1 MKGNKMKKIKTPDFS
16 SILVEAVQNDGMIS
30 SAYSKFHRYSI
41 NNQLLAFFQCME
53 QGIDVGGIA
62 TYKKWQELGRQV
74 KKGSKAI
81 GLYMP
86 VSYKKIDEETGKE
99 KNHSFFAYKNSWFVF
114 SQTEGET
121 NDIEDAEI
129 PNFHFQKALDEL
141 AIKKVKFEQEDYNC
155 QGYAMKNKIAINP
168 LAEFPHKTFF
178 HEVAHNI
185 LGHTDE
191 SQLSDNDKT
200 PMNIREIEAESVA
213 YILLSILNL
222 DGKKQSRGY
231 IQHWLENEKISD
243 QSTKSIFKA
252 ADKILKAGAV

>member
-1 MKGNKMKKIKTPDFS
+1 MKKNETLDFS
-16 SILVEAVQNDGMIS
+16 SILIEAVQNDGMIS
-30 SAYSKFHRYSI
+30 SAYSKFYRYSI
-41 NNQLLAFFQCME
+41 NNQLLAFFQCLQ

-62 TYKKWQELGRQV
+62 TYKKWKELGRQV

-86 VSYKKIDEETGKE
+86 VTYKKVDEETGE
-99 KNHSFFAYKNSWFVF
+99 ERDHSFFAFKNNWFVF

-121 NDIEDAEI
+121 NDVEDADI
-129 PNFHFQKALDEL
+129 PNYDFAKALAEL
-141 AIKKVKFEQEDYNC
+141 NITKVKFEDADFNC

-168 LAEFPHKTFF
+168 VAEFPHKTFF
-178 HEVAHNI
+178 HEVAHNV

-191 SQLSDNDKT
+191 KELSDNDKT
-200 PMNIREIEAESVA
+200 PINIKEVEAESVA

-231 IQHWLENEKISD
+231 IQHWLKNEKISD
-243 QSTKSIFKA
+243 ESTKAIFKA